1 MLYPLL
7 LHGRHSPAE
16 CLYEPLG
23 PWMVPAHFGSPDAE
37 YRVLRQAA
45 GLIDYSIYATIE
57 ATGNDR
63 LDFLHRILTNDIR
76 RLKPGQGA
84 RSALLNANGKFLA
97 ELIVLALEDRALLLC
112 EASRSAAILLELE
125 RFHFSEDVSLA
136 NRERSHAVLA
146 IQGPQALEA
155 LQSFS
160 AAAPASPAIG
170 DHWPAQ
176 RNLAW
181 ENLEAARFV
190 YLPLTR
196 APGLLCVAPADAA
209 IPLWNAL
216 RQTASA
222 GLSPCGWHAL
232 NTARIEDGFA
242 WFGVDAD
249 ESNLLGETGLDDALI
264 SETKGCY
271 VGQEIVARMR
281 TYGSANKKLV
291 GLMLSGNTI
300 PPVGAQLFRDGE
312 EIGRVT
318 SACFSPA
325 LRRAIALGY
334 VKRPY
339 YEPETKLDVL
349 FPDQVEPAAVARL
362 PFLSA

>member
-23 PWMVPAHFGSPDAE
+23 PWLVPAHFGSPEAE
-37 YRVLRQAA
+37 YRILRQAA
-45 GLIDYSIYATIE
+45 GLIDYSIYAVIE
-57 ATGNDR
+57 ASGNDR

-136 NRERSHAVLA
+136 NCERSHAVLA
-146 IQGPQALEA
+146 IQGPRALETA
-155 LQSFS
+155 QAFS
-160 AAAPASPAIG
+160 AAVPASPAIG
-170 DHWPAQ
+170 DHWLA
-176 RNLAW
+176 RGNLAPG
-181 ENLEAARFV
+181 NLEAARFV

-196 APGLLCVAPADAA
+196 APGLLCIAPADAA
-209 IPLWNAL
+209 IPLWDTL
-216 RQTASA
+216 QA
-222 GLSPCGWHAL
+222 GTTGPAPCGWQAL
-232 NTARIEDGFA
+232 NTARVEDGLA

-249 ESNLLGETGLDDALI
+249 ESNLLGETGLDDVLI

-291 GLMLSGNTI
+291 GLVLSGNTI
-300 PPVGAQLFRDGE
+300 PPVGAQLLRDGE
-312 EIGRVT
+312 EMGRVT